1 MNRLEAMVILLAAI
15 DTGSLSAASRKLHI
29 PLTTVS
35 RRVSELEAH
44 LNVRLVVRGTRK
56 LTLTEAGRG
65 YVASCRR
72 VLEDIAE
79 IERTT
84 SGEYLAPQ
92 GELVIS
98 VPPVLGRIHV
108 MPVIVEFLRAF
119 PRIRMRV
126 QMTDRLVNLLEERVD
141 LVLRIGEQP
150 SSSLNS
156 TQIGLL
162 TQVVCASPTYLKTH
176 GAPAKPDDLLSHD
189 CLAYDGYALGSNW
202 TFLSRGRT
210 LEIEVQSR
218 LIVNSME
225 AAVVAAVEAAGIAR
239 VASYQIDALVEAGE
253 LVRLLEAFEPQPVPI
268 HLMYAGQGQIPLKL
282 RAFIDF
288 AVPLLRKRLGLTN
301 GSASRKSDSR
311 RRRVRSSNTSDRD
324 THFP

>member
-1 MNRLEAMVILLAAI
+1 MDRLEAMMILLAAI
-15 DTGSLSAASRKLHI
+15 DTGSLSAASRKLRI
-29 PLTTVS
+29 PLATVS

-44 LNVRLVVRGTRK
+44 LNVRLLVRGTRK

-79 IERTT
+79 MERTT
-84 SGEYLAPQ
+84 SGEYHAPQ

-98 VPPVLGRIHV
+98 IPPVLGRIHV
-108 MPVIVEFLRAF
+108 MPVIVEFQRAF
-119 PRIRMRV
+119 PLIRMRV
-126 QMTDRLVNLLEERVD
+126 QMTDRLANLLEERVD
-141 LVLRIGEQP
+141 VVLRIGEQP

-156 TQIGLL
+156 TRIGLL
-162 TQVVCASPTYLKTH
+162 RHTICASPAYLKAR

-189 CLAYDGYALGSNW
+189 CVAYEGYAIGSTW

-210 LEIEVQSR
+210 TTVEVPSR
-218 LIVNSME
+218 LVLNSVE
-225 AAVVAAVEAAGIAR
+225 AAVVAAVEAAGVAR
-239 VASYQIDALVEAGE
+239 VASYQIEEQLKAGT
-253 LVRLLEAFEPQPVPI
+253 LVRLLGAFEPQPVPI

-288 AVPLLRKRLGLTN
+288 AVPRLRERLGVGDATDARPPKPR
-301 GSASRKSDSR
+301 GKRAEAS
-311 RRRVRSSNTSDRD
+311 
-324 THFP
+324 H

>member
-1 MNRLEAMVILLAAI
+1 MDRLEAMVIFLAAI
-15 DTGSLSAASRKLHI
+15 DTGSLSAASRKLRV
-29 PLTTVS
+29 PLATVS

-44 LNVRLVVRGTRK
+44 LNVRLLVRGTRK

-65 YVASCRR
+65 YVTSCRR

-84 SGEYLAPQ
+84 SGEYHAPQ

-108 MPVIVEFLRAF
+108 IPVIVEFQRAF
-119 PRIRMRV
+119 PQIRMRV

-150 SSSLNS
+150 NSSLVS
-156 TQIGLL
+156 TRIGLL
-162 TQVVCASPTYLKTH
+162 RQVVCASPAYLKMH
-176 GAPAKPDDLLSHD
+176 GMPAKPEDLLSHD
-189 CLAYDGYALGSNW
+189 CVAYEGYAMGSIW
-202 TFLSRGRT
+202 AFLSRGRSVKV
-210 LEIEVQSR
+210 EVPSR
-218 LIVNSME
+218 LVVNSVE

-239 VASYQIDALVEAGE
+239 VASYQIEE
-253 LVRLLEAFEPQPVPI
+253 LLKSGTLARLLEAFEPQPTPV

-288 AVPLLRKRLGLTN
+288 AVPRLRERLGLA
-301 GSASRKSDSR
+301 SAVNPRTPNTRGR
-311 RRRVRSSNTSDRD
+311 R
-324 THFP
+324 PAAQ